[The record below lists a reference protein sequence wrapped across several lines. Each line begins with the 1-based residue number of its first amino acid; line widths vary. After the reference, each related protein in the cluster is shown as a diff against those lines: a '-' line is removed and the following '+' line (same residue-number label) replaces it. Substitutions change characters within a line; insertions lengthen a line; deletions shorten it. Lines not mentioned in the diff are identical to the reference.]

1 MMSAMK
7 ASSDGF
13 NSRLYR
19 SGVEPIPVVYV
30 SVPEENIDDLVLAKL
45 LAKNRATLDFN

>member
-1 MMSAMK
+1 MMNVMK
-7 ASSDGF
+7 TNSDWF

-19 SGVEPIPVVYV
+19 SGVKPISVVYV